1 MEKLI
6 QETLEFTEKKN
17 QMGLLV
23 WNEIPEFDNAC
34 PNDYDDFWSTPDG
47 DRETLFSIA
56 GMYSQ
61 FAPDGISVDECREKL
76 EDILCEKYP
85 KFCD

>member
-6 QETLEFTEKKN
+6 QEALAFTEKKN

-23 WNEIPEFDNAC
+23 WNEIPEFDNEA
-34 PNDYDDFWSTPDG
+34 DASDWWITPDG
-47 DRETLFSIA
+47 DKETLFSIA
-56 GMYSQ
+56 GLYSQ
-61 FAPDGISVDECREKL
+61 FAPEDISVDKCREKL